1 MIDKNFIII
10 IIIMSTS
17 YIILNYLYLKLSEK
31 KSFLKTS
38 SEYKLHKKKVC
49 NNGGIV
55 FSTIFIIFLLYLSFT
70 NGFMLDWEKEIPRP
84 EIFYIVFILFLL
96 SAIIDQF
103 FGLHPVYRLIIQI
116 TLIFISLSTIHFPIT
131 NFLPLKL
138 EYLLVLY
145 FWVYII
151 NTTNFID
158 GTDGM
163 MTVTNLN
170 LYFNIVLYSFL
181 TNKFSVA
188 YEISILLIPISL
200 IFLIFFNF
208 PKAKMFI
215 GDTGSIPLG
224 FINGFLLFTLI
235 FKGELILAFAI
246 FSYPIIDVTIT
257 LFVKTIIKKKL
268 PWSRLY
274 DYFFLKPVIHYGKSH
289 LFVLK
294 FNIFN
299 SFICLLSTYLVYSLN
314 NKLFFLIS
322 IFSSIFLIFI
332 FGKKN

>member
-1 MIDKNFIII
+1 MIDKNFIIL
-10 IIIMSTS
+10 IIIMSLS
-17 YIILNYLYLKLSEK
+17 YIILNYLYLNLSEK

-38 SEYKLHKKKVC
+38 SEYNLHKNKIC

-55 FSTIFIIFLLYLSFT
+55 FSTVIIIFLLYLNFT
-70 NGFMLDWEKEIPRP
+70 NGLMMDWEKEIPRP

-103 FGLHPVYRLIIQI
+103 YGLHPVYRLIIQI
-116 TLIFISLSTIHFPIT
+116 TLVFISLSTIRFPIT
-131 NFLPLKL
+131 EFLPLKL

-170 LYFNIVLYSFL
+170 LYFNILLFSFL
-181 TNKFSVA
+181 TNKYSVA
-188 YEISILLIPISL
+188 YEISILLVPISL

-215 GDTGSIPLG
+215 GDTGSIPIG

-235 FKGELILAFAI
+235 SNGELILAFSI

-257 LFVKTIIKKKL
+257 LFIKTIIKREL

-274 DYFFLKPVIHYGKSH
+274 DYFFLKPVIHNGKTH
-289 LFVLK
+289 LYVLR

-299 SFICLLSTYLVYSLN
+299 SLICLLSTYLVYSFD

-332 FGKKN
+332 FGKKK

>member
-1 MIDKNFIII
+1 MIDKNFIIL

-38 SEYKLHKKKVC
+38 SEYNLHKNKVC

-131 NFLPLKL
+131 EFIPLKL

-170 LYFNIVLYSFL
+170 LYLNILLFSFL
-181 TNKFSVA
+181 TNKYSVA
-188 YEISILLIPISL
+188 YEISILLVPISL

-215 GDTGSIPLG
+215 GDTGSIPIG
-224 FINGFLLFTLI
+224 FTNGFLLFTLI
-235 FKGELILAFAI
+235 SNGEFILAFSI

-257 LFVKTIIKKKL
+257 LFIKTIIKREL

-274 DYFFLKPVIHYGKSH
+274 DYFFLKPVIHNGKTH
-289 LFVLK
+289 LYILK

-299 SFICLLSTYLVYSLN
+299 SLICLISTYLVYSFD

-332 FGKKN
+332 FGKKK

>member
-1 MIDKNFIII
+1 MIDKNFIIL
-10 IIIMSTS
+10 IIIMSLS
-17 YIILNYLYLKLSEK
+17 YIILNYLYLNLSEK
-31 KSFLKTS
+31 KNFLKTS
-38 SEYKLHKKKVC
+38 SEYNLHKNKIC

-55 FSTIFIIFLLYLSFT
+55 FSTVFIIFLLYLNFT
-70 NGFMLDWEKEIPRP
+70 NGLMMDWEKEIPRP

-103 FGLHPVYRLIIQI
+103 YGLHPVYRLIIQI
-116 TLIFISLSTIHFPIT
+116 TLVFISLSTIRFPIT
-131 NFLPLKL
+131 EFLPLKL

-170 LYFNIVLYSFL
+170 LYFNILLFSFL
-181 TNKFSVA
+181 TNKYSVA
-188 YEISILLIPISL
+188 YEISILLVPISL

-215 GDTGSIPLG
+215 GDTGSIPIG

-235 FKGELILAFAI
+235 SNGELILAFAI

-257 LFVKTIIKKKL
+257 LFIKTIIKREL

-274 DYFFLKPVIHYGKSH
+274 DYFFLKPVIHNGKTH
-289 LFVLK
+289 LYVLK

-299 SFICLLSTYLVYSLN
+299 SLICLLSTYLVYSFD

-332 FGKKN
+332 FGKKK

>member
-1 MIDKNFIII
+1 MIDKNFIVLIV
-10 IIIMSTS
+10 IMSIS
-17 YIILNYLYLKLSEK
+17 YTILNYLYLKLSEK
-31 KSFLKTS
+31 KKFLKTS
-38 SEYKLHKKKVC
+38 SEYNLHRNEVC

-55 FSTIFIIFLLYLSFT
+55 FSSVFIIFLLYLSLT
-70 NGFMLDWEKEIPRP
+70 DGFMLDWEKEIPRP
-84 EIFYIVFILFLL
+84 EIIYIVFILFLS

-116 TLIFISLSTIHFPIT
+116 TLVFVSLSTIHFPIT
-131 NFLPLKL
+131 EFLPLKL

-170 LYFNIVLYSFL
+170 LYFNIILYSFL
-181 TNKFSVA
+181 TDKFSVT

-208 PKAKMFI
+208 PKAKMFM

-224 FINGFLLFTLI
+224 FINGFLLFKLVSN
-235 FKGELILAFAI
+235 GELILAFVI

-257 LFVKTIIKKKL
+257 LFIKTIIKKEL

-274 DYFFLKPVIHYGKSH
+274 DYFFLKPVIHDGKSH

-299 SFICLLSTYLVYSLN
+299 SLICLFSTYLVYSLD

-322 IFSSIFLIFI
+322 IFSSILLILI
-332 FGKKN
+332 FGKKK

>member
-1 MIDKNFIII
+1 MIDTNYIILI
-10 IIIMSTS
+10 VLMSVS
-17 YIILNYLYLKLSEK
+17 YTILNYLYLKLSVK
-31 KSFLKTS
+31 KKFLKTS
-38 SEYKLHKKKVC
+38 SEYNLHKKEIC

-55 FSTIFIIFLLYLSFT
+55 FSSIFILFLTYLNLT
-70 NGFMLDWEKEIPRP
+70 DGFMLDWENEIPRP
-84 EIFYIVFILFLL
+84 QTLYIVFVIFLL
-96 SAIIDQF
+96 TAIIDQF

-116 TLIFISLSTIHFPIT
+116 TLVFISLSTIHFPIT
-131 NFLPLKL
+131 EFLPLKL

-163 MTVTNLN
+163 MTTTNLN
-170 LYFNIVLYSFL
+170 LYFNILLFSFL
-181 TNKFSVA
+181 TNKYSVA
-188 YEISILLIPISL
+188 FEISILLIPISL

-215 GDTGSIPLG
+215 GDTGSIPIG

-235 FKGELILAFAI
+235 SNGELILAFAI
-246 FSYPIIDVTIT
+246 FSYPIMDVTIT
-257 LFVKTIIKKKL
+257 LLIKTIIKREL

-274 DYFFLKPVIHYGKSH
+274 DYFFLKPVIHNGKSH
-289 LFVLK
+289 LYVLK

-299 SFICLLSTYLVYSLN
+299 SLICLLSTYLVYSFD

-322 IFSSIFLIFI
+322 IISSIILIFI
-332 FGKKN
+332 FGKKK

>member
-1 MIDKNFIII
+1 MINKNFIFL
-10 IIIMSTS
+10 IIIMSIS

-38 SEYKLHKKKVC
+38 SEYNLHKNKVC

-55 FSTIFIIFLLYLSFT
+55 FSSIFFIFLLYLSFK
-70 NGFMLDWEKEIPRP
+70 NGFTVNWEKEIPRP
-84 EIFYIVFILFLL
+84 EIVYIVFILFLL

-103 FGLHPVYRLIIQI
+103 YGLHPVYRLIIQI
-116 TLIFISLSTIHFPIT
+116 TLVFISLSTIHFPIT
-131 NFLPLKL
+131 EFIPLKL

-170 LYFNIVLYSFL
+170 LYLNILLFSFL
-181 TNKFSVA
+181 TNKYSVA
-188 YEISILLIPISL
+188 YEISILLVPISL

-215 GDTGSIPLG
+215 GDTGSIPIG

-235 FKGELILAFAI
+235 SNGEFILAFAI

-257 LFVKTIIKKKL
+257 LFIKTIIKREL

-274 DYFFLKPVIHYGKSH
+274 DYFFLKPVIHNGKTH
-289 LFVLK
+289 LYVLK

-299 SFICLLSTYLVYSLN
+299 SLICLISTYLVYSFD

-332 FGKKN
+332 FGKKK

>member
-1 MIDKNFIII
+1 MIDKNFIIL
-10 IIIMSTS
+10 IIIMSIS
-17 YIILNYLYLKLSEK
+17 YIILNYLYLNLSEK

-38 SEYKLHKKKVC
+38 SEYNLHKNKIC

-55 FSTIFIIFLLYLSFT
+55 FSTVFIIFLLYLNFT
-70 NGFMLDWEKEIPRP
+70 NGFMMDWEKEIPRP

-103 FGLHPVYRLIIQI
+103 YGLHPVYRLIIQI
-116 TLIFISLSTIHFPIT
+116 TLVFISLSTINFPIT
-131 NFLPLKL
+131 EFLPLKL

-170 LYFNIVLYSFL
+170 LYFNILLFSFL
-181 TNKFSVA
+181 TNKYSVA

-215 GDTGSIPLG
+215 GDTGSIPIG

-235 FKGELILAFAI
+235 SNGELILAFAI

-257 LFVKTIIKKKL
+257 LFIKTIIKREL

-274 DYFFLKPVIHYGKSH
+274 DYFFKT
-289 LFVLK
+289 
-294 FNIFN
+294 
-299 SFICLLSTYLVYSLN
+299 CDT
-314 NKLFFLIS
+314 
-322 IFSSIFLIFI
+322 
-332 FGKKN
+332 

>member
-1 MIDKNFIII
+1 MIDKNFIIL
-10 IIIMSTS
+10 IIIMSLS
-17 YIILNYLYLKLSEK
+17 YIILNYLYLNLSEK

-38 SEYKLHKKKVC
+38 SEYNLHKNKIC

-55 FSTIFIIFLLYLSFT
+55 FSTVIIIFLLYLNFT
-70 NGFMLDWEKEIPRP
+70 NGLMMDWEKEIPRP

-103 FGLHPVYRLIIQI
+103 YGLHPVYRLIIQI
-116 TLIFISLSTIHFPIT
+116 TLVFISLSTIRFPIT
-131 NFLPLKL
+131 EFLPLKL

-170 LYFNIVLYSFL
+170 LYFNILLFSFL
-181 TNKFSVA
+181 TNKYSVA
-188 YEISILLIPISL
+188 YEISILLVPISL

-215 GDTGSIPLG
+215 GDTGSIPIG

-235 FKGELILAFAI
+235 SNGELILAFAI

-257 LFVKTIIKKKL
+257 LFIKTIIKREL

-274 DYFFLKPVIHYGKSH
+274 DYFFLKPVIHNGKTH
-289 LFVLK
+289 LYVLR

-299 SFICLLSTYLVYSLN
+299 SLICLLSTYLVYSFD

-332 FGKKN
+332 FGKKK

>member
-1 MIDKNFIII
+1 MIDKNLIILI
-10 IIIMSTS
+10 IVMSIS
-17 YIILNYLYLKLSEK
+17 YVILNYLYLKLSEK

-38 SEYKLHKKKVC
+38 SEYNLHKNKVC

-55 FSTIFIIFLLYLSFT
+55 FSSVFIIFLLYLSFT
-70 NGFMLDWEKEIPRP
+70 NGFMVNWEKEIPRP
-84 EIFYIVFILFLL
+84 EIVYIVFILFLL

-103 FGLHPVYRLIIQI
+103 YGLHPVYRLIIQI
-116 TLIFISLSTIHFPIT
+116 TLVFISLSTIHFPIT
-131 NFLPLKL
+131 EFLPLKL

-170 LYFNIVLYSFL
+170 LYFNILLFSFL
-181 TNKFSVA
+181 TNKYSVA
-188 YEISILLIPISL
+188 YEMSLLLIPISL

-215 GDTGSIPLG
+215 GDTGSIPIG
-224 FINGFLLFTLI
+224 FINGFLLFSLI
-235 FKGELILAFAI
+235 SDGELILAFAI

-257 LFVKTIIKKKL
+257 LFIKTIIKREL

-274 DYFFLKPVIHYGKSH
+274 DYFFLKPVIHNGKTH
-289 LFVLK
+289 LYVLR

-299 SFICLLSTYLVYSLN
+299 SLICLLSTYLVYSFD

-332 FGKKN
+332 FGKKK

>member
-1 MIDKNFIII
+1 MIDKNLIIL
-10 IIIMSTS
+10 IIIMSIS
-17 YIILNYLYLKLSEK
+17 YVILNYLYLKLSEK

-38 SEYKLHKKKVC
+38 SEYKLHKNKVC

-55 FSTIFIIFLLYLSFT
+55 FSSIFIIFLIYLSFT
-70 NGFMLDWEKEIPRP
+70 NGFMVNWEKEIPRP
-84 EIFYIVFILFLL
+84 EIVYIVFILFLL

-103 FGLHPVYRLIIQI
+103 YGLHPVYRLIIQI
-116 TLIFISLSTIHFPIT
+116 TLVFISLSTIHFPIT
-131 NFLPLKL
+131 EFLPLKL

-170 LYFNIVLYSFL
+170 LYFNILLFSFL
-181 TNKFSVA
+181 TNKYSVA

-215 GDTGSIPLG
+215 GDTGSIPIG
-224 FINGFLLFTLI
+224 FINGFLLFSLI
-235 FKGELILAFAI
+235 SNGELILAFAI

-257 LFVKTIIKKKL
+257 LLIKTIIKREL

-274 DYFFLKPVIHYGKSH
+274 DYFFLKPVIHNGKTH
-289 LFVLK
+289 LYVLK

-299 SFICLLSTYLVYSLN
+299 SLICLLSTYLVYSFN

-332 FGKKN
+332 FGKKK

>member
-1 MIDKNFIII
+1 MIDKNLIILI
-10 IIIMSTS
+10 IVMSIS
-17 YIILNYLYLKLSEK
+17 YVILNYLYLKLSEK

-38 SEYKLHKKKVC
+38 SEYNLHKNKVC

-55 FSTIFIIFLLYLSFT
+55 FSSVFIIFLLYLSFT
-70 NGFMLDWEKEIPRP
+70 NGFMVNWEKEIPRP
-84 EIFYIVFILFLL
+84 EIVYIVFILFLL

-103 FGLHPVYRLIIQI
+103 YGLHPVYRLIIQI
-116 TLIFISLSTIHFPIT
+116 TLVFISLSTIHFPIT
-131 NFLPLKL
+131 EFLPLKL

-163 MTVTNLN
+163 MSVTNLN
-170 LYFNIVLYSFL
+170 LYFNILLFSFL
-181 TNKFSVA
+181 TNKYSVA
-188 YEISILLIPISL
+188 YEMSLLLIPISL

-215 GDTGSIPLG
+215 GDTGSIPIG

-235 FKGELILAFAI
+235 SNGELILAFAI

-257 LFVKTIIKKKL
+257 LFIKTIIKREL

-274 DYFFLKPVIHYGKSH
+274 DYFFLKPVIHNGKTH
-289 LFVLK
+289 LYVLR

-299 SFICLLSTYLVYSLN
+299 SLICLLSTYLVYSFD

-332 FGKKN
+332 FGKKK

>member
-1 MIDKNFIII
+1 MIDKNLIILI
-10 IIIMSTS
+10 IVMSIS
-17 YIILNYLYLKLSEK
+17 YVILNYLYLKLSEK

-38 SEYKLHKKKVC
+38 SEYNLHKNKVC

-55 FSTIFIIFLLYLSFT
+55 FSSVFIIFLLYLSFT
-70 NGFMLDWEKEIPRP
+70 NGFMVNWEKEIPRP
-84 EIFYIVFILFLL
+84 EIVYIVFILFLL

-103 FGLHPVYRLIIQI
+103 YGLHPVYRLIIQI
-116 TLIFISLSTIHFPIT
+116 TLVFISLSTIHFPIT
-131 NFLPLKL
+131 EFLPLKL

-163 MTVTNLN
+163 MSVTNLN
-170 LYFNIVLYSFL
+170 LYFNILLFSFL
-181 TNKFSVA
+181 TNKYSVA
-188 YEISILLIPISL
+188 YEMSLLLIPISL

-215 GDTGSIPLG
+215 GDTGSIPIG
-224 FINGFLLFTLI
+224 FINGFLLFSLI
-235 FKGELILAFAI
+235 SDGELILAFAI

-257 LFVKTIIKKKL
+257 LFIKTIIKREL

-274 DYFFLKPVIHYGKSH
+274 DYFFLKPVIHNGKTH
-289 LFVLK
+289 LYVLR

-299 SFICLLSTYLVYSLN
+299 SLICLLSTYLVYSFD

-332 FGKKN
+332 FGKKK

>member
-1 MIDKNFIII
+1 MIDRNFLSIIT
-10 IIIMSTS
+10 IMSTS
-17 YIILNYLYLKLSEK
+17 YIVLNYFYLKLSEK
-31 KSFLKTS
+31 KKFLKVN
-38 SEYKLHKKKVC
+38 SEYGLHKNKIC

-55 FSTIFIIFLLYLSFT
+55 FSSIFIIFIFYLSLT
-70 NGFMLDWEKEIPRP
+70 NGFLLDWEKEIPRP
-84 EIFYIVFILFLL
+84 EILYIVFILFLL

-103 FGLHPVYRLIIQI
+103 FGLHPIYRLLIQV

-131 NFLPLKL
+131 DFIPLKL

-163 MTVTNLN
+163 MTVSNLN
-170 LYFNIVLYSFL
+170 IYFNIVLYSFL

-224 FINGFLLFTLI
+224 FISGFLLFTLI
-235 FKGELILAFAI
+235 SDGELILALAI
-246 FSYPIIDVTIT
+246 FSYPILDVTIT
-257 LFVKTIIKKKL
+257 LFIKTIIKKKL
-268 PWSRLY
+268 PWARLY
-274 DYFFLKPVIHYGKSH
+274 DYFFLKPVIQDGKSH

-294 FNIFN
+294 YNILN
-299 SFICLLSTYLVYSLN
+299 SSICLFSTYLVYSLN

-322 IFSSIFLIFI
+322 IISSIILIFI
-332 FGKKN
+332 FGKKK

>member
-1 MIDKNFIII
+1 
-10 IIIMSTS
+10 MSTS
-17 YIILNYLYLKLSEK
+17 YMVLNYFYLKLSEK
-31 KSFLKTS
+31 KDFLKIN
-38 SEYKLHKKKVC
+38 SEYGLHKNKVC

-55 FSTIFIIFLLYLSFT
+55 FSSIFIIFVFYLSLT
-70 NGFMLDWEKEIPRP
+70 NGFLLDWQKEMPRP
-84 EIFYIVFILFLL
+84 EILYIVFILFFLT
-96 SAIIDQF
+96 AIIDQF
-103 FGLHPVYRLIIQI
+103 FGLHPIYRLLIQV

-131 NFLPLKL
+131 DFIPLKL

-163 MTVTNLN
+163 MTVSNLN
-170 LYFNIVLYSFL
+170 IYFNIVLYSFL

-208 PKAKMFI
+208 PKARMFI

-224 FINGFLLFTLI
+224 FISGFLLFTLI
-235 FKGELILAFAI
+235 SDGELILALAI
-246 FSYPIIDVTIT
+246 FSYPILDVTIT
-257 LFVKTIIKKKL
+257 LFIKTIIKKKL
-268 PWSRLY
+268 PWARLY
-274 DYFFLKPVIHYGKSH
+274 DYFFLKPVIQDGKSH

-294 FNIFN
+294 YNIFN
-299 SFICLLSTYLVYSLN
+299 SSICLFSTYLVYSLN

-322 IFSSIFLIFI
+322 IISSIILIFI
-332 FGKKN
+332 FGKKK

>member
-1 MIDKNFIII
+1 MNI
-10 IIIMSTS
+10 
-17 YIILNYLYLKLSEK
+17 
-31 KSFLKTS
+31 
-38 SEYKLHKKKVC
+38 LHKNKIC

-55 FSTIFIIFLLYLSFT
+55 FSTVIIIFLLYLNFT
-70 NGFMLDWEKEIPRP
+70 NGLMMDWEKEIPRP

-116 TLIFISLSTIHFPIT
+116 TLVFISLSTIRFPIT
-131 NFLPLKL
+131 EFLPLKL

-163 MTVTNLN
+163 MSVTNLN
-170 LYFNIVLYSFL
+170 LYFNILLFSFL
-181 TNKFSVA
+181 TNKYSVA
-188 YEISILLIPISL
+188 YEISILLVPISL

-215 GDTGSIPLG
+215 GDTGSIPIG

-235 FKGELILAFAI
+235 SNGELILAFAI
-246 FSYPIIDVTIT
+246 FSYPIMDVTIT
-257 LFVKTIIKKKL
+257 LLIKTIIKREL

-274 DYFFLKPVIHYGKSH
+274 DYFFKTCNTQWKKP
-289 LFVLK
+289 
-294 FNIFN
+294 
-299 SFICLLSTYLVYSLN
+299 SLCF
-314 NKLFFLIS
+314 KI
-322 IFSSIFLIFI
+322 
-332 FGKKN
+332 